1 MKNNLS
7 IKSKLNSYHFVRV
20 LTLDKTT
27 SMVKAMQSFTWEKV
41 MENNVDEEV
50 SFNSDMFSQLDKAL
64 LEPYFTFYHY
74 SYVVPS
80 IKKYECQVNDQI

>member
-1 MKNNLS
+1 
-7 IKSKLNSYHFVRV
+7 
-20 LTLDKTT
+20 
-27 SMVKAMQSFTWEKV
+27 MVKAMQSFSWESV

-50 SFNSDMFSQLDKAL
+50 SFNSDMFFQLDKAL

-80 IKKYECQVNDQI
+80 IKKYECQVDHQIQRS